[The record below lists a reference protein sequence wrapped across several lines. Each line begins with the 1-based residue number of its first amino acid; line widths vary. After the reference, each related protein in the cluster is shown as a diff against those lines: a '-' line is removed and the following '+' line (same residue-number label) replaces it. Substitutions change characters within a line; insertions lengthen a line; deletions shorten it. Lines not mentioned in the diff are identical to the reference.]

1 MSYDLGI
8 HVWYDSEIDHRP
20 SLFAK
25 AAVSVPGLTAGRLTV
40 ADTDP
45 SEIVL
50 DLQLQASDEQ
60 TIEEALRPFL
70 GEKFAYQFERTFECR
85 VEAETTDGT
94 AMESRPLS
102 VHLCGSGY
110 GVDGY
115 YQKRNGLIRLSFSNV
130 RVFWIPQKLLE
141 RARKL
146 PPGSSEQ
153 TQALR
158 AIGMISHNIDVVHST
173 AEAIIL
179 GTDPTHLMVCTEWEV
194 HPLTAHAM
202 YHRDLTDFGR
212 DLCRIVSMSEQGGL
226 YLQPPEETGKYADP
240 RKGTLEYGYLRNTA
254 ASAELA
260 ARIETSKG
268 KVVNASL
275 LPEDRVKEV
284 LMTAPGIESRELRQS
299 LYIAAG
305 EGTCSYLEGPFFDL
319 ATAVPDA
326 RSGYTQ

>member
-8 HVWYDSEIDHRP
+8 HVWYESEIDRRP

-25 AAVSVPGLTAGRLTV
+25 AAVSVPGLTTGKLTV

-60 TIEEALRPFL
+60 TIQKALRPFL
-70 GEKFAYQFERTFECR
+70 GENFAYQFERTFECR
-85 VEAETTDGT
+85 VEAGTTDGT
-94 AMESRPLS
+94 TMEPRPLS
-102 VHLCGSGY
+102 IHLCGSGY

-115 YQKRNGLIRLSFSNV
+115 YLKRNGLLRLSFSTA
-130 RVFWIPQKLLE
+130 RVFSIPTKLLE
-141 RARKL
+141 RARTL
-146 PPGSSEQ
+146 PPGSIEQ
-153 TQALR
+153 IQALR
-158 AIGMISHNIDVVHST
+158 AIGAISHNIDVVHST
-173 AEAIIL
+173 AEGIIL

-202 YHRDLTDFGR
+202 YHRDLTEFGK

-226 YLQPPEETGKYADP
+226 YLQAPEETGMYADP
-240 RKGTLEYGYLRNTA
+240 RKVTLEYGYLRNAT
-254 ASAELA
+254 ASAEFASRVEML
-260 ARIETSKG
+260 KG
-268 KVVNASL
+268 KVVNAGL

-284 LMTAPGIESRELRQS
+284 LMTAPGTEIRQLRQG
-299 LYIAAG
+299 LYIATG
-305 EGTCSYLEGPFFDL
+305 EGACSYLEGPFFDL

-326 RSGYTQ
+326 QSGYTQ